1 MEGKANPGSKVTAA
15 ELNSKLS
22 PAIQKALERIA
33 KAASDAPDGQ
43 WISGSEHQIK
53 DAIAE
58 LGRAAQE
65 AAIQIRTDAA
75 EASFSPSKRPAKR

>member
-1 MEGKANPGSKVTAA
+1 MEDKAKQDLIVTAA
-15 ELNSKLS
+15 QLNSKLS

-43 WISGSEHQIK
+43 WISGSEYQIK

-65 AAIQIRTDAA
+65 AAMQIKTDAA
-75 EASFSPSKRPAKR
+75 QASFSPSKGPAKR